1 MRVMLDTN
9 VIISALLFPSERMN
23 RLFETIV
30 IEHTMVISSYVI
42 DELHAVVE
50 RKFPQ
55 KVVAV
60 ERFLAGMSYELV
72 YTPKHISR
80 SFVSI
85 RDVKDYPVIHTAIV
99 EAVDI
104 LITGDRDFEDL
115 DIERP
120 EIMTPNAFLERFGIE
135 A

>member
-55 KVVAV
+55 KAVAGEV
-60 ERFLAGMSYELV
+60 SCRYEL
-72 YTPKHISR
+72 
-80 SFVSI
+80 
-85 RDVKDYPVIHTAIV
+85 
-99 EAVDI
+99 
-104 LITGDRDFEDL
+104 
-115 DIERP
+115 
-120 EIMTPNAFLERFGIE
+120 
-135 A
+135 

>member
-9 VIISALLFPSERMN
+9 VIISALLFPLERMN

-30 IEHTMVISSYVI
+30 IGHTMVISSYVI
-42 DELHAVVE
+42 DEVHAVVE

-55 KVVAV
+55 KAMVV
-60 ERFLAGMSYELV
+60 EKLLAGMSYELV
-72 YTPKHISR
+72 YTPKHISK

-85 RDVKDYPVIHTAIV
+85 RDVKDYPVIYTAIV

-104 LITGDRDFEDL
+104 LITGDRDFENL

-120 EIMTPNAFLERFGIE
+120 EIMTPNVFWERFGIE
-135 A
+135 L

>member
-9 VIISALLFPSERMN
+9 GIISALLFPSERMN

-42 DELHAVVE
+42 DELHTVVE

-60 ERFLAGMSYELV
+60 EKLLAGMSYELV
-72 YTPKHISR
+72 YTPKHISK

-85 RDVKDYPVIHTAIV
+85 RDVKG
-99 EAVDI
+99 AVKPPCDVT
-104 LITGDRDFEDL
+104 LL
-115 DIERP
+115 
-120 EIMTPNAFLERFGIE
+120 
-135 A
+135 

>member
-42 DELHAVVE
+42 DELHTVVE

-60 ERFLAGMSYELV
+60 EKLLAKIQYNPPKRGVGTAFSGPN
-72 YTPKHISR
+72 TP
-80 SFVSI
+80 F
-85 RDVKDYPVIHTAIV
+85 AQ
-99 EAVDI
+99 
-104 LITGDRDFEDL
+104 
-115 DIERP
+115 
-120 EIMTPNAFLERFGIE
+120 NAFLQMVHILV
-135 A
+135 